1 MGGYSM
7 AKREYGQEQPYIP
20 VGIFK
25 LRLPFIHYRVEVS
38 ELLQAILMCSTCL
51 GAIPVLTENLGIP
64 FELAWSMV
72 IINGLLYTIHAT
84 WGDPVVPGWI
94 TPAIPLTLAY
104 ITGFEMGPE
113 RTQAMI
119 ALQIMVGV
127 IFLVMGITGMASK
140 LLRIVPESIKA
151 GILMGAGLAAII
163 GEFTPGKR
171 FDKTPITIGLCILLS
186 YFMLFSEKFK
196 KMRKSNFVLDKIAG
210 FGMLPAIILAVIVG
224 PIVGEYPV
232 PNIDIFPIIHFP
244 DINGILQH
252 ASIFGV
258 GFPNVDLFIK
268 AIPTAIVIYIIAF
281 GDFVTTE
288 ALIGEAD
295 EIRQDEKIDFNANRS
310 NLLSAVR
317 NLIEGFFCAYPTL
330 AGPLWAAVTASVAE
344 RYKEGPDKMQSIFSG
359 VGTFRWATFIAVTLT
374 PVVTLVQPILP
385 AALSATLVVQGF
397 ICTRLAMESCPNRL
411 DMGICGVIGAM
422 IVAKGA
428 SWGLA
433 TGIVLV
439 ILLSIKDANKAKIAA
454 EKVENE

>member
-1 MGGYSM
+1 M

-196 KMRKSNFVLDKIAG
+196 KCVS
-210 FGMLPAIILAVIVG
+210 
-224 PIVGEYPV
+224 
-232 PNIDIFPIIHFP
+232 
-244 DINGILQH
+244 
-252 ASIFGV
+252 
-258 GFPNVDLFIK
+258 
-268 AIPTAIVIYIIAF
+268 
-281 GDFVTTE
+281 
-288 ALIGEAD
+288 
-295 EIRQDEKIDFNANRS
+295 
-310 NLLSAVR
+310 
-317 NLIEGFFCAYPTL
+317 
-330 AGPLWAAVTASVAE
+330 
-344 RYKEGPDKMQSIFSG
+344 
-359 VGTFRWATFIAVTLT
+359 
-374 PVVTLVQPILP
+374 PIL
-385 AALSATLVVQGF
+385 F
-397 ICTRLAMESCPNRL
+397 
-411 DMGICGVIGAM
+411 
-422 IVAKGA
+422 
-428 SWGLA
+428 
-433 TGIVLV
+433 
-439 ILLSIKDANKAKIAA
+439 
-454 EKVENE
+454 